1 MKNIYKLMM
10 ALVTAIVTL
19 SACSVDNDP
28 FITADEFSEP
38 RILNSDLTECKNG
51 EPFGLPT
58 IYRDANFVYEV
69 TVTPAEYTTVH
80 WIIDGEDVFQGT
92 EIDMPLLAGEHDI
105 QILARTTQ
113 NKEAVRNCL
122 LTVLPVEGDPAF
134 TANDKNLYC
143 QMGTAKTI
151 EGANLAGI
159 QQVIIGGKEVPATST
174 ETSVT
179 FDVPELEA
187 GEYQVVVATADM
199 KYGCGKVTVSP
210 EKWVEPGIVE
220 EALWE
225 GSCNINWGDSN
236 VNVPAEAFAELP
248 VGTVIKVHYTMNADA
263 EYYNFRVTTPWWGD
277 NASDDIVPQCDLTA
291 DSPNPYEIVFDE
303 HAKALIEE
311 RGGMLIVGFGFTVTK
326 VSYEKKVAPSETV
339 VWEGD
344 VNINWGDSNV
354 NVDMS
359 SVPVGAKVNYYYTM
373 NPDAEYYNFRV
384 TTPWWGDTAADDV
397 VAQMDLTAD
406 TPNPYVSEFTEANKA
421 ICDERGGILVVGFG
435 FHLTK
440 VSWSK

>member
-28 FITADEFSEP
+28 FITADEFAEP

-51 EPFGLPT
+51 KPFGLPT
-58 IYRDANFVYEV
+58 ISRDANFVYEV

-122 LTVLPVEGDPAF
+122 LTVLPLEGDPAF
-134 TANDKNLYC
+134 TNSDKNLYC
-143 QMGTAKTI
+143 QTGTTKTI

-159 QQVIIGGKEVPATST
+159 QQVIIGGKAAAATST

-187 GEYQVVVATADM
+187 GEYQVAVATADM

-220 EALWE
+220 ETLWE
-225 GSCNINWGDSN
+225 GSC
-236 VNVPAEAFAELP
+236 
-248 VGTVIKVHYTMNADA
+248 
-263 EYYNFRVTTPWWGD
+263 
-277 NASDDIVPQCDLTA
+277 
-291 DSPNPYEIVFDE
+291 
-303 HAKALIEE
+303 
-311 RGGMLIVGFGFTVTK
+311 
-326 VSYEKKVAPSETV
+326 
-339 VWEGD
+339 
-344 VNINWGDSNV
+344 NINWGDSNV

-359 SVPVGAKVNYYYTM
+359 SVPVGAKVKYYYTM
-373 NPDAEYYNFRV
+373 NDDAEYYNFRV
-384 TTPWWGDTAADDV
+384 TTPWWGDNAEDNV
-397 VAQMDLTAD
+397 VQQMDLTAD